1 MQPITK
7 ENRLADIRGLI
18 FDYGGTL
25 DTSGRHWARVME
37 QAYRDEDIPAN
48 EESFRQAYIHA
59 ERTLGRTP
67 LIKPDFSFRQTLAL
81 KLQLQMEE
89 LRRIEAWLPDDEELE
104 RKHRA
109 VLDRLYKKVKETTTQ
124 SRRILERLGQD
135 RPLVLVSNFYGNLT
149 RVLSEMGLD
158 HLFESVVESAV
169 VGVRKPDPRI
179 FSLGVEALGFKAD
192 EVLVVGDSFEK
203 DILPAREVG
212 CRTVWF
218 KGEGWTEETVDS
230 TLPNVII
237 DRLDQLLPLMSAS
250 IPASPLRKPP
260 L

>member
-1 MQPITK
+1 
-7 ENRLADIRGLI
+7 
-18 FDYGGTL
+18 
-25 DTSGRHWARVME
+25 
-37 QAYRDEDIPAN
+37 
-48 EESFRQAYIHA
+48 
-59 ERTLGRTP
+59 
-67 LIKPDFSFRQTLAL
+67 
-81 KLQLQMEE
+81 
-89 LRRIEAWLPDDEELE
+89 
-104 RKHRA
+104 
-109 VLDRLYKKVKETTTQ
+109 
-124 SRRILERLGQD
+124 
-135 RPLVLVSNFYGNLT
+135 
-149 RVLSEMGLD
+149 MGLD

-230 TLPNVII
+230 TLPHVII